1 MHLIVGST
9 GRLGGRIATL
19 LLERGV
25 PVRALVRA
33 HSPERARVVHTDPER
48 LRELGADIAE
58 GDLTRPESLVMALEG
73 ITHVVSTASSTKRG
87 EAESLEEVDV
97 EGTSALARL
106 AAAAGVR
113 QFVYVSAHRADASSD
128 QPIMREKG
136 LAERGIAASG
146 VAATI
151 VRPSAFM
158 QDWIGFTL
166 GAQVQA
172 TAASGTP
179 RVQLIG
185 DGDLPIGFS
194 DEGDVARLVLA
205 VLEREDTIGEAISL
219 TAETATYRAVVQQ
232 MSQRMGMEIAVETLP
247 VGSQITTVPDE
258 LAGMLTFMLTISAGW
273 RPNTETTPEVAERFG
288 LELTT
293 IDAFLKGESRG

>member
-19 LLERGV
+19 LLESGA

-87 EAESLEEVDV
+87 EAESMEEVDV
-97 EGTSALARL
+97 EGTSTLARL

-113 QFVYVSAHRADASSD
+113 QFVYVSAYRADARSD

-158 QDWIGFTL
+158 QDWIGFAL
-166 GAQVQA
+166 GSQVQA
-172 TAASGTP
+172 TAATGSP

-194 DEGDVARLVLA
+194 DEGDVAHLVME
-205 VLEREDTIGEAISL
+205 VLEREDTIGEAIPL
-219 TAETATYRAVVQQ
+219 TAETATYREVVER
-232 MSQRMGMEIAVETLP
+232 MQRLMDVEIAIETLP

-258 LAGMLTFMLTISAGW
+258 MAGMLTSMLTLAAGW

-288 LELTT
+288 LALTG
-293 IDAFLKGESRG
+293 IDAFLRGAPKG